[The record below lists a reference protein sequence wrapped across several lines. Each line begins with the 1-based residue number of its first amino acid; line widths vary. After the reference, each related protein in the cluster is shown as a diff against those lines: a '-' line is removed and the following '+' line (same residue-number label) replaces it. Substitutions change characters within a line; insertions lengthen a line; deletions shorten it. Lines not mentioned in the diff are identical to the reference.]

1 MVGMVEL
8 MVISGVGS
16 IELIVVYVT
25 FRKWGTTPLTGG
37 LFGVQLTWLIWA
49 IDLLIWESELLVTP
63 GTNLT
68 CVGLGPNV
76 GLE

>member
-37 LFGVQLTWLIWA
+37 LFGVQLT
-49 IDLLIWESELLVTP
+49 
-63 GTNLT
+63 
-68 CVGLGPNV
+68 
-76 GLE
+76 